1 MVLSA
6 RPASTWRGV
15 WPIATNVGTGCDG
28 RAGVARRARPAR
40 TAKPCG
46 PDSPTLG
53 SSLREVTSRRRW
65 RLSSPALQGER
76 GISRKTVARGMSDD
90 PAEPVVT
97 AACFF
102 CCRRAMGE
110 AITRHS
116 PRPLFRRD
124 TDFAKLGRK
133 RAARM
138 RRCVSILR
146 RHSGTVRR
154 TGPGI
159 SRFRV
164 RCCASPRNDD
174 CLSMSAFPILLERA
188 CACFTSGPTCR
199 KTDRRCH
206 RN

>member
-116 PRPLFRRD
+116 PRPLSGRD
-124 TDFAKLGRK
+124 MDFASLGRK
-133 RAARM
+133 SCRGNAKVCPAVIAKCARTVGWAKARQRRAHRVMVGTPSLCPPYGSSSAM
-138 RRCVSILR
+138 APCCLTSQSI
-146 RHSGTVRR
+146 
-154 TGPGI
+154 
-159 SRFRV
+159 
-164 RCCASPRNDD
+164 DD
-174 CLSMSAFPILLERA
+174 RA
-188 CACFTSGPTCR
+188 TR
-199 KTDRRCH
+199 D
-206 RN
+206 